1 MKNHQEELNEE
12 FERFIEFGTIL
23 DRKTRTYL
31 VQYLKAKYDK
41 HVEFPA
47 NLQSTYYEYL
57 CKALDRIFDR
67 EELTSLL
74 REKPVLAKQV
84 STDTL
89 TWIKKAYRDIQ
100 TKNPFEQ
107 ETERLEAYN
116 IMPVSRWTTTWYAV
130 TNYVQSVYE
139 RQEID
144 TGFYAQKFKGLIKGR
159 SYEELDEES
168 KWEIKRISQDLLA
181 QWDALLQAK
190 LLEYQLKKLEES
202 QESFKELLEAKV
214 EEYQKLLKIISPF
227 AEYTGKYWD
236 MSRALWEDTSFD
248 VLKQYDDLLSNEASI
263 KELADMLG
271 KMREAEIETEEE
283 ELERVIVRKQWYED
297 NTLKSEIVGVHESDD
312 INNLLSSE
320 IALLSDPVTETAF
333 LKKFADKELMTFQYL
348 DKQLVTSEHHF
359 TEVDQRV
366 KKKDKG
372 PFIICVDT
380 SDSMSGTPEHIA
392 KILCFAILKMAAKEN
407 RRAYLINFS
416 VGIKTIDLFNIAD
429 SLEAIANFL
438 RMSFSAGTDISLAL
452 YEVFRQLEG
461 ENYRDADV
469 LVISDFIMY
478 KLDQDIISRVKYHQQ
493 NGNTQF
499 HSLILNNDPNAEVVS
514 HFDNVWLY
522 DPEQKGI
529 IRNLAGN
536 LRDIRDREL

>member
-1 MKNHQEELNEE
+1 MKNYQEQLEEE

-23 DRKTRTYL
+23 DRKTRQYL
-31 VQYLKAKYDK
+31 VQYLRAKYDSDRI
-41 HVEFPA
+41 FPDD
-47 NLQSTYYEYL
+47 LKSTYYNYL
-57 CKALDRIFDR
+57 CKALDRIFDS
-67 EELTSLL
+67 EELTELL
-74 REKPVLAKQV
+74 RKKPVLAKQV

-89 TWIKKAYRDIQ
+89 HWIKKAYRDIQ
-100 TKNPFEQ
+100 AKNPYEQ

-116 IMPVSRWTTTWYAV
+116 VMPVVRWVSNWYAV
-130 TNYVQSVYE
+130 ADYLKGVYE
-139 RQEID
+139 REEID
-144 TGFYAQKFKGLIKGR
+144 TGFYAQKFKEIIQNR
-159 SYEELDEES
+159 PYEDIPNEDRM
-168 KWEIKRISQDLLA
+168 EIRRVSQDLLA
-181 QWDALLQAK
+181 QWDALMQAK

-214 EEYQKLLKIISPF
+214 DEYQKLFNILSPF

-236 MSRALWEDTSFD
+236 MSRALWKDTSFD
-248 VLKQYDDLLSNEASI
+248 VLKQYDDLLASEESI
-263 KELADMLG
+263 RKLADMLG

-283 ELERVIVRKQWYED
+283 EIERVIVKKQWHED
-297 NTLKSEIVGVHESDD
+297 NMLKSEIVGVHESDD

-333 LKKFADKELMTFQYL
+333 LKKFADKELLTFQYL
-348 DKQLVTSEHHF
+348 DKHLVTSEHHY

-366 KKKDKG
+366 KQKDKG

-380 SDSMSGTPEHIA
+380 SDSMSGTPEQIA
-392 KILCFAILKMAAKEN
+392 KVLCFAILKMAAKEN

-416 VGIKTIDLFNIAD
+416 VGIKTIDLYNIAD
-429 SLEAIANFL
+429 SLEAIAAFL

-478 KLDQDIISRVKYHQQ
+478 KLDGDITSRIKYHQQ

-514 HFDNVWLY
+514 HFNNVWLY
-522 DPEQKGI
+522 DPEKKGI

-536 LRDIRDREL
+536 LRDIRDRE

>member
-1 MKNHQEELNEE
+1 MKNYQEQLEEE

-23 DRKTRTYL
+23 DRKTRQYL
-31 VQYLKAKYDK
+31 VQYLRAKYDPDWM
-41 HVEFPA
+41 FPDD
-47 NLQSTYYEYL
+47 LKSTYYNYL
-57 CKALDRIFDR
+57 CKALDRIFDS
-67 EELTSLL
+67 EELTELL
-74 REKPVLAKQV
+74 RKKPVLAKQV

-89 TWIKKAYRDIQ
+89 HWIKKAYRDIQ
-100 TKNPFEQ
+100 AKNPYEQ

-116 IMPVSRWTTTWYAV
+116 IMPVSRWISNWYAV
-130 TNYVQSVYE
+130 TDYLKGIYE
-139 RQEID
+139 RVEID
-144 TGFYAQKFKGLIKGR
+144 PGFYAQKFKEIIQNR
-159 SYEELDEES
+159 PYEDIPDGDRR
-168 KWEIKRISQDLLA
+168 EIRRISQDLLA

-190 LLEYQLKKLEES
+190 LLEYQLQKLEES

-214 EEYQKLLKIISPF
+214 DEYQKLFNILSPF
-227 AEYTGKYWD
+227 AEYAGKYWD

-248 VLKQYDDLLSNEASI
+248 VLKQYDDLLASEESI
-263 KELADMLG
+263 RKLADMLG

-283 ELERVIVRKQWYED
+283 EIERVIVKKQWYED
-297 NTLKSEIVGVHESDD
+297 NMLKSEIVGVHESDD

-333 LKKFADKELMTFQYL
+333 LKKFADKELLTFQYM
-348 DKQLVTSEHHF
+348 DKHLVTSEHHY

-366 KKKDKG
+366 KQKDKG

-380 SDSMSGTPEHIA
+380 SDSMSGTPEQIA
-392 KILCFAILKMAAKEN
+392 KVLCFAILRMAAKEN

-416 VGIKTIDLFNIAD
+416 VGIKTIDLYNIAD
-429 SLEAIANFL
+429 SLEAIAAFL

-461 ENYRDADV
+461 ESYRDADV
-469 LVISDFIMY
+469 MVISDFIMY
-478 KLDQDIISRVKYHQQ
+478 KLDDDIISRIKHHQL

-522 DPEQKGI
+522 DPEKKGI

-536 LRDIRDREL
+536 LSDIKARE